1 MIAPLLLRWAQRRGN
16 LSFGGMGAGGAGG
29 FGFSYAG
36 GNGSSS
42 GSAPDII
49 DGEAEVVETDPE
61 KQIPP
66 SRD

>member
-1 MIAPLLLRWAQRRGN
+1 MGLVKSIEQLVCG
-16 LSFGGMGAGGAGG
+16 GGMGAGGSGG

>member
-1 MIAPLLLRWAQRRGN
+1 M
-16 LSFGGMGAGGAGG
+16 GGGGSGG

-36 GNGSSS
+36 GNGRTS

-49 DGEAEVVETDPE
+49 DGEAKVVETDPE